1 MRSDTLNRP
10 AGTAREQLLAAAL
23 DRFADDT
30 PVAVSL
36 DEIRRHAGVSVGALY
51 HHFADKAALVDE
63 LYIQLTAQF
72 QAEFLSQLRAQATAE
87 AGIKGGVAL
96 YLRWVTR
103 NRAGARLLLGHRPT
117 DPRLTEL
124 NRAFLTELKSWW
136 STHQHYGVLRA
147 LPLDVAHALWFGPAH
162 EYTRQWLDR
171 SRHRT
176 PASATDLLAQ
186 AAWETLKE
194 PA

>member
-1 MRSDTLNRP
+1 VRSNTISTP
-10 AGTAREQLLAAAL
+10 AGTARERLLTAAL
-23 DRFADDT
+23 DRFAADT

-36 DEIRRHAGVSVGALY
+36 EEIRRDAGVSVGALY

-72 QAEFLSQLRAQATAE
+72 QAEFLSRLRGQATAE
-87 AGIKGGVAL
+87 AGIKSGVSL

-103 NRAGARLLLGHRPT
+103 NPAGARLLLAHRPT

-136 STHQHYGVLRA
+136 STHQHYGALRA
-147 LPLDVAHALWFGPAH
+147 LPLDLAHALWFGPAH

-171 SRHRT
+171 SRRRT
-176 PASATDLLAQ
+176 PASTTDLLAE